1 MGRMETDAERL
12 ARRYPARRSPLADWR
27 LWAVLLG
34 AIGLGWVG
42 WVALEG
48 AVPPVS
54 ARVDAFRAVSDTEF
68 EVTVAVEREDLS
80 RGAQC
85 LLFVQA
91 VSYERVG
98 EVDLTVARR
107 RAPDPADGHRPHL
120 QARHLRH
127 RRGVPPHRL
136 TSARKSGA

>member
-12 ARRYPARRSPLADWR
+12 ARRYPARRTPLADWR

-98 EVDLTVARR
+98 EVDLTVAPGGEHQTRQTVTVR
-107 RAPDPADGHRPHL
+107 TFK
-120 QARHLRH
+120 
-127 RRGVPPHRL
+127 RG
-136 TSARKSGA
+136 TSATAEECRPTG

>member
-1 MGRMETDAERL
+1 MGRMETDAERI

-34 AIGLGWVG
+34 AIGLGWIG

-68 EVTVAVEREDLS
+68 EATVSIEREDLG
-80 RGAQC
+80 RGARC
-85 LLFVQA
+85 LLYVQA

-98 EVDLTVARR
+98 EVEVTVAPGGQHQTRQTVAVR
-107 RAPDPADGHRPHL
+107 TFK
-120 QARHLRH
+120 
-127 RRGVPPHRL
+127 RG
-136 TSARKSGA
+136 TSATAEDCRPTD